1 MTGPA
6 HGAIADGRGTAARGV
21 GDMALAAFW
30 FAVMGLFVKLAG
42 ATLPAMQ
49 IVFARGAITLA
60 LASLMLRRAGLSPRG
75 NQPRLLLARGLVGS
89 AALVSYY
96 FALVELPLAEATVL
110 QQTAPLWTAV
120 FAAFALREP
129 ITGRVGA
136 ALALAFAGVLL
147 IARPAWLVGGAVAAD
162 APFGHVLV
170 GLLSAVLSAIA
181 YVTVRRLGRSED
193 PLVVVWYLPVVTLPV
208 SAPFALAQWVWPDAR
223 GWALLVGIG
232 VVTQLAQLALT
243 RGLARQEAGRA
254 TAIGYLQVAFA
265 TLFGALCFGV
275 WPTPASW
282 AGMGLIVA
290 GLCCAAR

>member
-1 MTGPA
+1 MSAPGDD
-6 HGAIADGRGTAARGV
+6 GAGNRGV
-21 GDMALAAFW
+21 ADMALAAFW

-42 ATLPAMQ
+42 ESLPPMQ
-49 IVFARGAITLA
+49 IVFGRGAITLA
-60 LASLMLRRAGLSPRG
+60 LATWMLRRAGLSPRG
-75 NQPRLLLARGLVGS
+75 NQPRLLLLRGLVGS

-96 FALVELPLAEATVL
+96 FALVGLPLAEATVL

-129 ITGRVGA
+129 ITGRVVA
-136 ALALAFAGVLL
+136 ALAIAFAGVLL
-147 IARPAWLVGGAVAAD
+147 IAQPAWLVGGAASAD
-162 APFGHVLV
+162 VPPGYALV
-170 GLLSAVLSAIA
+170 GLLSAVLSAVA

-193 PLVVVWYLPVVTLPV
+193 PLVVVWYLPVVTLPL
-208 SAPFALAQWVWPDAR
+208 SAPFALTQWVWPDAR

-265 TLFGALCFGV
+265 TMFGAICFGAL
-275 WPTPASW
+275 PTTERW
-282 AGMGLIVA
+282 VGMALIVTS
-290 GLCCAAR
+290 LWFAARR